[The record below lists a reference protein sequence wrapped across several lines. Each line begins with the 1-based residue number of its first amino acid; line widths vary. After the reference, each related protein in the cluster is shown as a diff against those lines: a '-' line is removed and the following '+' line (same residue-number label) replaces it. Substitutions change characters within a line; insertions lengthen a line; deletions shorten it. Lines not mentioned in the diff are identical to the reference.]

1 MSPLM
6 AVWIVV
12 TQFAIEWR
20 EQEGEGGGGVG
31 GVERRV
37 SPV

>member
-6 AVWIVV
+6 AGWIVV
-12 TQFAIEWR
+12 TQFAMEWR
-20 EQEGEGGGGVG
+20 ERESEGEGELG